1 MANSEATEAA
11 LTPVPPEATRRAMV
25 KTARAVPSLSRDSAC
40 RTVRPK
46 RLIPLPS
53 AATAVASVGPRHA
66 PTSSAPP
73 ADNPIARPAAMMI
86 AEVMATR
93 TVAERMMPRSARRM
107 PLSETDRASQYS
119 RTGRNTVRTTSL
131 GSPAPSAPG
140 ANEATR
146 PAMISMT
153 GPIKRK
159 RLVSAVATM
168 AATQTMMS
176 NSRLMGMA
184 DLHGNGLRLS
194 SLRRRPSARPAEA
207 GGGAKA
213 RGALGQAGPGLPAP
227 GRAVTPAPHG
237 LIGCRCWGPC
247 PWGRPSGCLRHRS
260 HWGLWNHRG
269 RRDRPDRRDPPHRRD
284 HPDSSAR
291 QFLPSSPRG

>member
-1 MANSEATEAA
+1 MANSEVTEVA
-11 LTPVPPEATRRAMV
+11 LTPVPPAAIRRAME
-25 KTARAVPSLSRDSAC
+25 KIARAVPSLSRDSAC

-66 PTSSAPP
+66 PTRSAPP
-73 ADNPIARPAAMMI
+73 ADNPTAKTAAMMI
-86 AEVMATR
+86 AEVMATK

-107 PLSETDRASQYS
+107 PLSDTDSASQYS

-131 GSPAPSAPG
+131 GSPASSAPG
-140 ANEATR
+140 VNEATM
-146 PAMISMT
+146 PATISMT

-176 NSRLMGMA
+176 SSRLMGMA
-184 DLHGNGLRLS
+184 DLHGNGLWLS
-194 SLRRRPSARPAEA
+194 TLRRFPSTRPAGA

-213 RGALGQAGPGLPAP
+213 HAGSG
-227 GRAVTPAPHG
+227 GRAGRARTQFSRGIGGEGAGFRGTGWRLRLPGPQGVEPPTPVDAGMFCVLSSHG
-237 LIGCRCWGPC
+237 
-247 PWGRPSGCLRHRS
+247 
-260 HWGLWNHRG
+260 
-269 RRDRPDRRDPPHRRD
+269 
-284 HPDSSAR
+284 
-291 QFLPSSPRG
+291 